1 MDAANPSSLTT
12 APLAKPG
19 RSWLLANLPLRIK
32 LLLAFL
38 VMTTLATSAVAFF
51 SDNSIRSSL
60 TADAGERLQ
69 GQTQELALGVGNL
82 VQRQVDLL
90 RAFSLNNIVQDGIKQ
105 ANTDYNLTPNIQNRL
120 TQLDSRW
127 AAAPETDPF
136 VQDLLTNVV
145 AGELQEYR
153 NYFPDNVEIQVTDRY
168 GALVGATNKVA
179 DYYQADEEWWQ
190 ATWSNG
196 QGAVWVGQPV
206 FDQNTKSFSIAIS
219 VPVYGSNTAS
229 VAGILQ
235 ATYRMDDLLDLLGG
249 TRIGDTGGAYLIDAL
264 GTYTSPN
271 KATQPLEADLLA
283 QTQNTAIEYT
293 EISYEGAPS
302 FVSRVPVATITDNPV
317 VAKLGWSVLVH
328 QDRDEIL
335 APVNATAQTTF
346 LISLGTLVLAGLLA
360 LGIAQILSR
369 PILRLTQAAQRLA
382 TGDLSH
388 RLAFA
393 RSDEIGMLASSFDT
407 MAATLEDRMAA
418 EQAARAD
425 AQRLQQAETES
436 RQHLELAVGEYLAF
450 TQQVAHGDLTR
461 RLPLRYEGA
470 LGELGLGLN
479 AMVSNLHGITAQVQ
493 EATNAIA
500 SATAQIL
507 AATTEQAASS
517 AEQSAAITETATSVE
532 EVKVIAQQTA
542 RQATQIA
549 EVGQSALQIAKQGGQ
564 AIESTIGGMGQVRA
578 QVRQIA
584 QLMHALTGH
593 SQAIG
598 TVITTVS
605 ELADQI
611 NHLGRNVAIES
622 TRSGKQDQELSELA
636 RLVRELAERSKGASS
651 EVRELLVEIQQATR
665 SAVQGTE
672 QGSKGVEEGA
682 ALVSQAGAAI
692 HRLAT
697 EVEHGA
703 QANVQMAAAAQQQM
717 IGMEQIGLAMTAIQ
731 QATTQALLGTQQAE
745 QAAQDLHSL
754 AQSLQGAIATY
765 RL

>member
-1 MDAANPSSLTT
+1 MQTAQPVTTSPMPSAARFGLKQQ
-12 APLAKPG
+12 L
-19 RSWLLANLPLRIK
+19 
-32 LLLAFL
+32 
-38 VMTTLATSAVAFF
+38 M
-51 SDNSIRSSL
+51 
-60 TADAGERLQ
+60 
-69 GQTQELALGVGNL
+69 LALGLVSVLLAIVGVAAMGSLLSLGGAMRQAVEVDGQLSYLANQVAIQTLLCRRYEKDLFLNL
-82 VQRQVDLL
+82 ADVKVRSEQQAFWNNSFADLT
-90 RAFSLNNIVQDGIKQ
+90 RAIDEFDAAATTPEDKKLVTVWRKESATYQKSFLEVGQWIAAGSVTSPESANGSLEPTKE
-105 ANTDYNLTPNIQNRL
+105 NIQNL
-120 TQLDSRW
+120 TGTALD
-127 AAAPETDPF
+127 AAKSKAESAQQSVAMMEQRSTTILVMIIAF
-136 VQDLLTNVV
+136 VLLSLIV
-145 AGELQEYR
+145 AGAWSVLFPRRMMRPIAELQAATGRIAGGDMTARVELAR
-153 NYFPDNVEIQVTDRY
+153 N
-168 GALVGATNKVA
+168 
-179 DYYQADEEWWQ
+179 DEL
-190 ATWSNG
+190 G
-196 QGAVWVGQPV
+196 
-206 FDQNTKSFSIAIS
+206 
-219 VPVYGSNTAS
+219 
-229 VAGILQ
+229 
-235 ATYRMDDLLDLLGG
+235 LLGG
-249 TRIGDTGGAYLIDAL
+249 AFNQMADTIRKHVD
-264 GTYTSPN
+264 
-271 KATQPLEADLLA
+271 D
-283 QTQNTAIEYT
+283 
-293 EISYEGAPS
+293 
-302 FVSRVPVATITDNPV
+302 
-317 VAKLGWSVLVH
+317 
-328 QDRDEIL
+328 
-335 APVNATAQTTF
+335 
-346 LISLGTLVLAGLLA
+346 
-360 LGIAQILSR
+360 
-369 PILRLTQAAQRLA
+369 LRLTNEE
-382 TGDLSH
+382 TK
-388 RLAFA
+388 
-393 RSDEIGMLASSFDT
+393 
-407 MAATLEDRMAA
+407 
-418 EQAARAD
+418 
-425 AQRLQQAETES
+425 RLQQAETES

-450 TQQVAHGDLTR
+450 TQQVSHGDLTR

-479 AMVSNLHGITAQVQ
+479 AMVSNLHGVTAQVQ

-507 AATTEQAASS
+507 AVTTEQAASS

-692 HRLAT
+692 QHLAA

-717 IGMEQIGLAMTAIQ
+717 IGMEQIGVAMIAIQ

-754 AQSLQGAIATY
+754 AQSLQSAIATY